1 MEETLRAQESPSGC
15 FRVQVHTLDGTTLCE
30 VSGDSKSTV
39 QHLKTSID
47 RATGICSRHQRLLLG
62 HCQLE
67 DGDLLEQVFK
77 DGSNSDVCSISL
89 IRQRATNAEA
99 AEWVDAVEKD
109 WRALERAPM
118 HICNDIDVLLACVA
132 QDRRVIRHAKYLEW
146 APSEIIALI
155 RRNPDVFELLATGHG
170 PLARSSVWSR
180 AADVVLA
187 ALDEKPDNFKFA
199 GNSLKGDPAFVLT
212 AVQRHGELLA
222 FASKA
227 LRDNFQVVHAAV
239 TQEPK
244 ALRFASDALR
254 GDGRI
259 LVAVARKDPGAL
271 RYALRWS
278 KDKIGTLQ
286 ASMKN
291 HRRSNRGS

>member
-77 DGSNSDVCSISL
+77 GGSNSDVCSISL

-99 AEWVDAVEKD
+99 AEWIDAVEKD

-155 RRNPDVFELLATGHG
+155 RRNPDVFELLATGWCHEG
-170 PLARSSVWSR
+170 YYRTALWESAAWSR
-180 AADVVLA
+180 DADVVLA

-199 GNSLKGDPAFVLT
+199 GNSLKGDRAFVLT
-212 AVQRHGELLA
+212 AVQRHGEVLA

-227 LRDNFQVVHAAV
+227 LRDNFKVVHAAV

-254 GDGRI
+254 GDRGI
-259 LVAVARKDPGAL
+259 LVAVARKDPDAL

-286 ASMKN
+286 ASI
-291 HRRSNRGS
+291 GS